1 MISVATDN
9 MMYTTVPCI
18 CNMFTKAMN
27 NSAGCFFARQF
38 HMQSELT
45 GKVASAFSNQWQQC
59 RIVKIEDVAI
69 WRLYQLV
76 QPIIGTLY
84 FGV

>member
-45 GKVASAFSNQWQQC
+45 GKVASAFSNQ
-59 RIVKIEDVAI
+59 
-69 WRLYQLV
+69 
-76 QPIIGTLY
+76 
-84 FGV
+84 